1 MLSEANLKALV
12 SGIKISNQVGND
24 VNLQIILRV
33 LCENSASSVVKNK
46 KIQPNMNLNLD
57 GKIILVSGGAKGIGS
72 AIVKTLAIEN
82 AFPIIIGRNENDNLK
97 MLQEITDLG
106 LKADYFTAEL
116 TVPESCKTIVDAIL
130 AKYGRI
136 DGLVNNAGVNDGVG
150 LENGTYEG
158 FMESL
163 HKNVVHYYLLAKHA
177 LPALKQSKGSILNI
191 GSKTAETGQG
201 GTSGYAASNG
211 ARNALTREWAVEL
224 LPFSIRVN
232 AIIVAEAWTPLYEK
246 WINSFE
252 DRDEKLKNITD
263 KIPFENRMTSVDEIA
278 NMAVF
283 LLSDKSSHT
292 TGQLIHVDG
301 GYVHLDRALL

>member
-1 MLSEANLKALV
+1 
-12 SGIKISNQVGND
+12 
-24 VNLQIILRV
+24 
-33 LCENSASSVVKNK
+33 
-46 KIQPNMNLNLD
+46 MNLNLD
-57 GKIILVSGGAKGIGS
+57 GKIILVSGGAKGIGA
-72 AIVKTLAIEN
+72 AIVKALAIEN
-82 AFPIIIGRNENDNLK
+82 AFPIIIGRNESDNLK

-116 TVPESCKTIVDAIL
+116 TVPDHCKAIIDAIL
-130 AKYGRI
+130 TKYGRI

-150 LENGTYEG
+150 LESGTYEG

-177 LPALKQSKGSILNI
+177 LPSLKQSKGSILNI

-224 LPFSIRVN
+224 LPYSIRVN

-252 DRDEKLKNITD
+252 DRDAKLKNITD

-278 NMAVF
+278 NTAVF

>member
-1 MLSEANLKALV
+1 
-12 SGIKISNQVGND
+12 
-24 VNLQIILRV
+24 
-33 LCENSASSVVKNK
+33 
-46 KIQPNMNLNLD
+46 MNLNLE
-57 GKIILVSGGAKGIGS
+57 GKIILVSGGAKGIGA
-72 AIVKTLAIEN
+72 AIVKALAIEN
-82 AFPIIIGRNENDNLK
+82 AFPIIIGRNESDNLK

-116 TVPESCKTIVDAIL
+116 TVPESCKTIVDVIL

-252 DRDEKLKNITD
+252 DRDVKLKNITD